1 MRKELTLWALASLLL
16 AACGGKDEPVV
27 PADNTPKAPAAPAN
41 VKLHKATETSLQFQW
56 DAVEGATSY
65 SWELQQAG
73 AKVQEGT
80 AGTRN
85 VTISNLTKAT
95 DYRFGV
101 KAVNAGGS
109 SSMTWVDARTEG
121 EETPDPPTPP
131 SGQYYEQFSIPSAEE
146 DGVARAFPGA
156 EGGGM
161 YTTGGRGGK
170 IYHVTS
176 LEDNNTQGT
185 LRYGIENA
193 ERPLTI
199 VFDVAGTI
207 ALQKQLQIKKGDLT
221 IAGQTAPG
229 DGICL
234 KNYTF
239 RIHAS
244 NVIVRFIRCRMGDEM
259 KTEDDAMQVMD
270 KYGDSFE
277 KIIIDHCSVSWCT
290 DECASFYGMKD
301 FTFQWNIVSESLR
314 NSVHDKGSHGYGGI
328 WGGTNATYHHNLLAH
343 HDSRNPRIDHDY
355 VSHQKGPVSIF
366 NNVVYNWKGNSCYG
380 GESSSN
386 NGSDYRKYNFFNNY
400 YKPGPVTP
408 SNHIWFLQP
417 TTSCSNCGGTILP
430 GHFYMDGNVMHGRDA
445 LTADNWKA
453 GTSSPVSVYISE
465 SSVSKIKEADRF
477 ATDTYQCVHSGAGCL
492 DPVLTYA
499 GASFARDGID
509 ARIARETKEGTFTYE
524 GSNLDPKD
532 KDGKSVERSYKGLID
547 TQTDVAD
554 ATWKNGWPVYAAT
567 AEQTARI
574 KDSDSDGMPDWFEEQ
589 FGLNKSDRNDAQQV
603 TLDKNNRYTNLEMYL
618 HYLVKDIV
626 AAQNAGGNY
635 MKL

>member
-1 MRKELTLWALASLLL
+1 MKKELTLLALASLLL
-16 AACGGKDEPVV
+16 AACGGKEDPIVV
-27 PADNTPKAPAAPAN
+27 PDTPKAPTAPAN

-65 SWELQQAG
+65 AWEIQKEG
-73 AKVQEGT
+73 AKVNEGT
-80 AGTRN
+80 VGTRN
-85 VTISNLTKAT
+85 ATVSGLTKAT

-109 SSMTWVDARTEG
+109 SSVTWVDAKTEG
-121 EETPDPPTPP
+121 TVDPPTPPTPP

-244 NVIVRFIRCRMGDEM
+244 NVIVRFIRCRMGDE
-259 KTEDDAMQVMD
+259 KQTEDDAMQIMD

-301 FTFQWNIVSESLR
+301 FSFQWNIVSESLR
-314 NSVHDKGSHGYGGI
+314 NSIHDKGAHGYGGI

-465 SSVSKIKEADRF
+465 SNVSKIREANRF
-477 ATDTYQCVHSGAGCL
+477 ATDTYQSVHTGAACL

-499 GASFARDGID
+499 GASFSRDAID
-509 ARIARETKEGTFTYE
+509 TRVAKETKDGTSTYK
-524 GSNLDPKD
+524 GSNTSAKDP
-532 KDGKSVERSYKGLID
+532 STNGLID

-567 AEQTARI
+567 ADQLARI
-574 KDSDSDGMPDWFEEQ
+574 KDSDADGMPDWFEEQ
-589 FGLNKSDRNDAQQV
+589 FGLNKSDKNDAGQV
-603 TLDKNNRYTNLEMYL
+603 TLDKNSRYTNLEMYL

-626 AAQNAGGNY
+626 AGQNAGGSY

>member
-1 MRKELTLWALASLLL
+1 MKKTLTLLAVAGLFLAS
-16 AACGGKDEPVV
+16 CGGEKDDPVV
-27 PADNTPKAPAAPAN
+27 PDTPKAPSAPAN

-56 DAVEGATSY
+56 DQVANATSY
-65 SWELQQAG
+65 AWELQKDG
-73 AKVQEGT
+73 AKVQDGT
-80 AGTRN
+80 VGTRN
-85 VTISNLTKAT
+85 VTISDLTKAT

-101 KAVNAGGS
+101 KAVNDGGS
-109 SSMTWVDARTEG
+109 SSLTWVDARTEG
-121 EETPDPPTPP
+121 TDTPPTPP
-131 SGQYYEQFSIPSAEE
+131 SGQYYAEFSIPSVEE

-161 YTTGGRGGK
+161 YATGGRGGK
-170 IYHVTS
+170 VYHVTS
-176 LEDNNTQGT
+176 LEDNASTNGT
-185 LRYGIENA
+185 LRYGIEKG

-207 ALQKQLQIKKGDLT
+207 ALEKQLNITKGDLT
-221 IAGQTAPG
+221 IAGQSAPG
-229 DGICL
+229 GGICL

-239 RIHAS
+239 RISAS
-244 NVIVRFIRCRMGDEM
+244 NVVVRFIRCRMGDE
-259 KTEDDAMQVMD
+259 KQTEDDAMQVMSHDND
-270 KYGDSFE
+270 KYSN
-277 KIIIDHCSVSWCT
+277 IIIDHCSVSWCT

-314 NSVHDKGSHGYGGI
+314 NSIHDKGAHGYGGI
-328 WGGTNATYHHNLLAH
+328 WGGNNATYHHNLLAH

-355 VSHQKGPVSIF
+355 VSTQKGPVSIF

-386 NGSDYRKYNFFNNY
+386 NGSDYKKYNFFNNY

-430 GHFYMDGNVMHGRDA
+430 GHFYMDGNVMHGHDA

-465 SSVSKIKEADRF
+465 ANAAKIKETNRY
-477 ATDTYQCVHSGAGCL
+477 ATETYQSVHSGKNCL
-492 DPVLTYA
+492 DPVLAYA
-499 GASFARDGID
+499 GASYARDAID
-509 ARIARETKEGTFTYE
+509 ARIARETKDGTSTYK
-524 GSNLDPKD
+524 GSKLKD
-532 KDGKSVERSYKGLID
+532 KDGKDIKDLSVNGLID
-547 TQTDVAD
+547 TQTDVND
-554 ATWKNGWPVYAAT
+554 GTWVNGWPVYAAT
-567 AEQTARI
+567 ADQTARL

-589 FGLNKSDRNDAQQV
+589 FGLNKTNKDDAGAV

-626 AAQNAGGNY
+626 AGQNAGGSY